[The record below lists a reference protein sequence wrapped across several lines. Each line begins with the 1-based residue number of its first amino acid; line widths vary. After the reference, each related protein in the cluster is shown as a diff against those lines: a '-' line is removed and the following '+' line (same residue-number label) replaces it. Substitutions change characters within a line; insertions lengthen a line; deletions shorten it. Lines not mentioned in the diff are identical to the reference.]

1 MIGEIANKL
10 NVPEGILKVHVIALA
25 VKEEELH
32 KQIKEL
38 NQRIAELEGMVAQ
51 LMAPIKEMQKTS
63 QKYLRIVDLALTHG
77 GLSPE
82 ILLPEVKDPIS
93 KDIVSVLI
101 DKGGRNISQVTE
113 AVRLKRGTASR
124 RIIRERL
131 KVLEE
136 RDIIEQG
143 GRGSV
148 STYHISEEVLR
159 KWSQLLGINI

>member
-1 MIGEIANKL
+1 M
-10 NVPEGILKVHVIALA
+10 
-25 VKEEELH
+25 KEEELH

-38 NQRIAELEGMVAQ
+38 NKRIAELEGMVAQ
-51 LMAPIKEMQKTS
+51 LMTPIKEMTQTT

-93 KDIVSVLI
+93 KDIVSVLV
-101 DKGGRNISQVTE
+101 DKSGRNISQVTE
-113 AVRLKRGTASR
+113 AVRVKRGSASR

-131 KVLEE
+131 KTLEE
-136 RDIIEQG
+136 QGVIEQKG
-143 GRGSV
+143 QGSV
-148 STYHISEEVLR
+148 QTYHISEEVLR